1 MQPPIAKKIPTERK
15 STYYQT
21 VDDYAWLE
29 DRTKSKSE
37 VLDYLKA
44 ENAYME
50 SVMAPTK
57 ELQEELYQEMRA
69 RIKEDDQEVPYRLGS
84 YWYYRRTET
93 DKQYPVYCRRKDKDD
108 APEEVLLDM
117 NALAEGKKFISLG
130 DYEVSDDGNW
140 LAFTTD
146 TLGFRQYD
154 LRIKNLVTGE
164 TQDRIATRVD
174 SVTWDS
180 DNATLYYTQEDEVTK
195 RTNLFFRIKRDGT
208 DETLVYNEEDEL
220 YNIQCHKTRSG
231 SYIVLVIES
240 STTTELHYKRVGLA
254 GEFRVLF
261 PRLEG
266 REYML
271 DHRGEE
277 FFIRINDAGKNF
289 RVVSVVAEK
298 PVLEE
303 AQEKIAYREA
313 VMIEDIDCFQDFFVV
328 TERERGLMRY
338 QVCSYNGEKHS
349 IEFQESVYST
359 SAGDNYEFAT
369 KLFRYH
375 YESFITPDST
385 YDYDIETRTSTLLK
399 QLPVLGGYTPKEY
412 ETVRVFAKASD
423 DTEVPISLVYKRG
436 ALEGEPRPLYLNG
449 YGSYGIANDVYFSSN
464 LISLLNRGVVF
475 GIAHIRGGG
484 ELGED
489 WHEQGKMM
497 VKKNT
502 FTDFIACAD
511 FLVESGYTTREQ
523 LVVTGRSAG
532 GLLMGAV
539 ANMRPD
545 LCKAFVFGVPF
556 VDVMNTMLDT
566 TLPLTVGEYLEWGNP
581 NEEEA
586 CRYMQS
592 YSPHDNIEVKEYP
605 AMLVWTSLY
614 DSQVMYWEPAKY
626 VAKLRALKTDENIL
640 LFKTKLEPSGHG
652 GASGR
657 YDRLRDLAFEY
668 AYVLHQ
674 VQ

>member
-1 MQPPIAKKIPTERK
+1 MQPPIAQKIPTERK
-15 STYYQT
+15 STYYQV

-29 DRTKSKSE
+29 DRTKSEPE

-44 ENAYME
+44 ENIYTE
-50 SVMAPTK
+50 VVMTPTK

-154 LRIKNLVTGE
+154 LHIKNLATGE
-164 TQDRIATRVD
+164 VAEGIALRVD

-180 DNATLYYTQEDEVTK
+180 DNTTLYYAQEDAVTK
-195 RTNLFFRIKRDGT
+195 RAHAFFAIKRDGT
-208 DETLVYNEEDEL
+208 EESLVYKEDDEL
-220 YNIQCHKTRSG
+220 YHLHGHRTRSG
-231 SYIVLVIES
+231 EYVVLTIQS
-240 STTTELHYKRVGLA
+240 STTTELHYKKA
-254 GEFRVLF
+254 GVERSFQVLF

-266 REYML
+266 REYAL

-298 PVLEE
+298 PALEE
-303 AQEKIAYREA
+303 AQEKIAYRET
-313 VMIEDIDCFQDFFVV
+313 VMVEDVDCFQDFFVV
-328 TERERGLMRY
+328 TEREGGLIRY
-338 QVCSYNGEKHS
+338 QVYTYSGEKHS

-375 YESFITPDST
+375 YESFVTPDST
-385 YDYDIETRTSTLLK
+385 YDYDVETRASTLLK

-423 DTEVPISLVYKRG
+423 GTEVPISLVYKRG
-436 ALEGEPRPLYLNG
+436 ALEGGPRPLYLNG
-449 YGSYGIANDVYFSSN
+449 YGSYGIANDVYFSTN

-489 WHEQGKMM
+489 WHDQGKMM

-566 TLPLTVGEYLEWGNP
+566 SLPLTVGEYLEWGNP

-592 YSPHDNIEVKEYP
+592 YSPYDNIEAKEYP

-626 VAKLRALKTDENIL
+626 VAKLRALKTDGNIL